1 MAASVSQ
8 LVCQLVCEPV
18 RFRKPLA
25 SRRIGAD
32 GGLGAWRQ
40 KKGLSDTLL
49 NSANEPL
56 TSGDRDGVAALALTC
71 RALRDAAHLRSLK
84 RHVSGLRLLLLQL
97 ALLR

>member
-18 RFRKPLA
+18 RFRKPYRVA
-25 SRRIGAD
+25 PDPDA
-32 GGLGAWRQ
+32 AWRQ

-49 NSANEPL
+49 NNSANEPL

>member
-18 RFRKPLA
+18 RFRQQAAYK
-25 SRRIGAD
+25 GAAP
-32 GGLGAWRQ
+32 GAWRQ

>member
-1 MAASVSQ
+1 MSARVSVSPSEISQ
-8 LVCQLVCEPV
+8 AEA
-18 RFRKPLA
+18 RGR
-25 SRRIGAD
+25 
-32 GGLGAWRQ
+32 WRQ